1 MGIHS
6 TSSTGADRPVR
17 LYRIHRIKDAPR
29 EHFRWAAHT
38 GGTAI
43 VKPKDYETKDEI
55 EAASPYAGWKL
66 LSEKG
71 EPLRPGDL
79 LEEISVDNASGAL
92 YIAKYVGFEAATW
105 FVAEPKTENPVIS
118 SPEAVV

>member
-1 MGIHS
+1 M
-6 TSSTGADRPVR
+6 
-17 LYRIHRIKDAPR
+17 LYRIHRIKDVPR
-29 EHFRWAAHT
+29 EHYRWAAHT

-43 VKPKDYETKDEI
+43 VKPKDYELKGEI

-66 LSEKG
+66 LSENG

-79 LEEISVDNASGAL
+79 LEEVVPDGASGTL
-92 YIAKYVGFEAATW
+92 YIAKYVGFEGATW
-105 FVAEPKTENPVIS
+105 YVAETKTENSVIS